1 MQIVTVSAERS
12 SAFSM
17 SDMGILVGSALVIA
31 VLAWMVLARVRRIRH
46 QRHA

>member
-1 MQIVTVSAERS
+1 VQIVTVSAERS

-17 SDMGILVGSALVIA
+17 SDMGIMVGSALVIA
-31 VLAWMVLARVRRIRH
+31 LLAWMVLARARRGRP

>member
-31 VLAWMVLARVRRIRH
+31 VLAWMVLARLSRSRH